1 MFLTQNIGMTYS
13 QYLINGYNLQ
23 TIFLRRQLTRK
34 LVIII
39 IDRYCITLVIDR
51 SFILK
56 QSLDDNK

>member
-1 MFLTQNIGMTYS
+1 MTYS

-34 LVIII
+34 LLIII

-56 QSLDDNK
+56 QSLDGLIIINIK